1 MGLFLS
7 NFKLYNLSIV
17 IFNLFYIIH
26 KYNPPTRIELVTFA
40 LQVQRST
47 TELRRIYEVC
57 EKKIPIVGFE
67 PTTTRLKAE
76 RSNQLSYMGKWGYP
90 SYISIIIYSLN
101 RFIII

>member
-57 EKKIPIVGFE
+57 EKKITYGR
-67 PTTTRLKAE
+67 TRTYDHPVKSRAL
-76 RSNQLSYMGKWGYP
+76 
-90 SYISIIIYSLN
+90 
-101 RFIII
+101 

>member
-1 MGLFLS
+1 MGLEVPRATNCATRAYEDLTYIIYMGLFLS

-57 EKKIPIVGFE
+57 EKNTHSRIRTYDHSVKS
-67 PTTTRLKAE
+67 RAL
-76 RSNQLSYMGKWGYP
+76 
-90 SYISIIIYSLN
+90 
-101 RFIII
+101 